1 MYKKIITIFVLIL
14 LNESCKTKD
23 SIFTTNN
30 ETIFV
35 LANKNNGNY
44 FTKKKFDSHKSQ
56 KKQSYIYTYYFSDNP
71 NKFINKIELVY
82 KEYESFDDFKMNKP
96 TPYFEVNKK
105 FLKNNEKN
113 IYDVKKLREIG
124 YIESQKMIKMAK
136 HIFLIEYNVNEKD
149 KISVKKTSYFEIGEL

>member
-1 MYKKIITIFVLIL
+1 
-14 LNESCKTKD
+14 
-23 SIFTTNN
+23 
-30 ETIFV
+30 
-35 LANKNNGNY
+35 
-44 FTKKKFDSHKSQ
+44 
-56 KKQSYIYTYYFSDNP
+56 
-71 NKFINKIELVY
+71 
-82 KEYESFDDFKMNKP
+82 MNKP

-136 HIFLIEYNVNEKD
+136 HIFLIEYDVNEKD